1 VLHLSKDIRNVLSF
15 QQHQEC
21 VDERESRFFMEGM
34 THRIL
39 QIRQLTKI
47 DAPTLFINYSHH
59 HHISNSV
66 KLPASFTT
74 MARNSRSVT
83 KGYKGGQ
90 NSNSS
95 KRPNQPKRPL
105 THFLCL
111 PLVTET
117 SKPQLEA
124 SLRKFRDSVATKYLD
139 GLPADDAPLG
149 FGQAP
154 RAPLIP
160 PKAIRPIGTIHFT
173 LGVMS
178 LESEEKVDEAVEH
191 LQGLNLKTLATDGT
205 VQTGEFYIS
214 YEPLDRAIIIAA
226 IREFF
231 FLLR

>member
-1 VLHLSKDIRNVLSF
+1 V
-15 QQHQEC
+15 E
-21 VDERESRFFMEGM
+21 EM

-47 DAPTLFINYSHH
+47 MNCSHH

-66 KLPASFTT
+66 KLSASFTT
-74 MARNSRSVT
+74 MARNSKSVT
-83 KGYKGGQ
+83 KGYKSGQ
-90 NSNSS
+90 YSNSS
-95 KRPNQPKRPL
+95 KRPDQPKIPL

-111 PLVTET
+111 PLVTEI
-117 SKPQLEA
+117 SNPQLEA
-124 SLRKFRDSVATKYLD
+124 SLREFRGSVATKYLD

-178 LESEEKVDEAVEH
+178 LESEEKVDEAVEY
-191 LQGLNLKTLATDGT
+191 LQGLNLKNLATDGT
-205 VQTGEFYIS
+205 VKMGSFYIS
-214 YEPLDRAIIIAA
+214 YEPLDRAITIAA
-226 IREFF
+226 IRELFS
-231 FLLR
+231 LLR